1 MRVFARVDRCGRPA
15 FAEKYGGRLG
25 PRGYRA
31 LGLSAQNV
39 YAAEDVEKMLE
50 AHVRCDG
57 NIDTVFLE
65 FEDEQ
70 IPVCNQ
76 GELRLVARLAAAY
89 HNSLVHKNL
98 GTKPDDADADA
109 REAASH
115 ASHASHASCAS
126 YTSYA
131 SCAALSDIATV
142 DDVSTVFHSLES
154 GGSRDSEWDESEYGD
169 RCYNDQEFEMNE
181 DLGQPWLETGEAAEE
196 RWGIWG

>member
-1 MRVFARVDRCGRPA
+1 MRVFARVDRHGRPA

-25 PRGYRA
+25 PRGYRT
-31 LGLSAQNV
+31 LDLSAQHV

-50 AHVRCDG
+50 PHVRCDG

-89 HNSLVHKNL
+89 HNSLVHQNL
-98 GTKPDDADADA
+98 GTRPEDADPDA
-109 REAASH
+109 REPQQRASH
-115 ASHASHASCAS
+115 
-126 YTSYA
+126 A

-142 DDVSTVFHSLES
+142 DDVSTVFYSLDS

-169 RCYNDQEFEMNE
+169 RCYHDQEFEMNE
-181 DLGQPWLETGEAAEE
+181 DLGQPWLETGDAADE